1 MPDWLSHLEIFQSTM
16 FPMIPYR
23 HLGLLAST
31 NRSLAAAINKIGR
44 NFTFINRAFEPFGQ
58 HEFTIYNLEG
68 EKLMIRTRH
77 PYTPAIL
84 FKLDDKWYDGILSK
98 MKKGVPY
105 NPDNST
111 QDMPLVLYKAGCKI
125 LDVPSARNETRIWF
139 LKTRMSK
146 VEHEGKLIDSIRL
159 TLFLGCNLGK
169 EGPTVSSAYMTYLM
183 DEGRI
188 VAK

>member
-31 NRSLAAAINKIGR
+31 NRSLAAAIDKIGR

-77 PYTPAIL
+77 PFTPAID
-84 FKLDDKWYDGILSK
+84 FKLDDEWYCCMLSV
-98 MKKGVPY
+98 MKKPTPY
-105 NPDNST
+105 NSDRST
-111 QDMPLVLYKAGCKI
+111 EYMPLLLYKAGCKI
-125 LDVPSARNETRIWF
+125 LGVPLARNETRIWF
-139 LKTRMSK
+139 LKTYMGR
-146 VEHEGKLIDSIRL
+146 EERDGKLVDSFRL
-159 TLFLGCNLGK
+159 TLFLGCNLGQG
-169 EGPTVSSAYMTYLM
+169 GPTVSSANMTYLM